1 MPAEQRQV
9 PELARDLD
17 GAASAVRTWKNALP
31 LACWIAWPTSC
42 AATAI
47 DATEL
52 DWATACDRC
61 TDLSRGS

>member
-1 MPAEQRQV
+1 MPAEQRQIQSW
-9 PELARDLD
+9 LAIWT
-17 GAASAVRTWKNALP
+17 GPASAVRTWKNALP